1 MQITNE
7 TFPSGNPVI
16 FIEGVAEKEFWV
28 APSYAVELSV
38 RLLKAAQ
45 HRVQPTAFGVGM
57 RARLAHF
64 FIFLGCRLSKFGG
77 G

>member
-7 TFPSGNPVI
+7 TFPSGNPAI
-16 FIEGVAEKEFWV
+16 FVEGVAEKEFWI
-28 APSYAVELSV
+28 APFRAVEISV

-45 HRVQPTAFGVGM
+45 QNVQPTAFGVGM
-57 RARLAHF
+57 RARLAYF